1 MVNRH
6 SARINMRT
14 NNIVGAVLLTLLI
27 AGCAGSPKVSF
38 YTLSPTA
45 VDALNT
51 DKQLAI
57 AIGPTEFP
65 RELMRKQIVTRS
77 SANQIKINQT
87 HVWSASLQLDFDR
100 TLADNVGTLLNSER
114 VVPYP
119 AQPRFAIDYRVVLDV
134 RQFDGSLGDAVT
146 LRGNWTAIDGA
157 GDVVTVQNF
166 AIKQP
171 TDGRNFDALVAA
183 HSAAIGALG
192 VQIANA
198 LIAQPSAA
206 E

>member
-1 MVNRH
+1 VIRLPE
-6 SARINMRT
+6 RT
-14 NNIVGAVLLTLLI
+14 RSRTVNIVGAVLLAVLFI
-27 AGCAGSPKVSF
+27 GCSSPKVKF

-45 VDALNT
+45 VNALAT

-77 SANQIKINQT
+77 SANQIKVNQT

-100 TLADNVGTLLNSER
+100 TLADNVGTLLDSER

-119 AQPRFAIDYRVVLDV
+119 AQPRFTIDYRVLLDV
-134 RQFDGSLGDAVT
+134 RQFDGGLGDAVT

-166 AIKQP
+166 SINQP
-171 TDGRNFDALVAA
+171 TDGGSYEDLVAA
-183 HSAAIGALG
+183 HSAAIGSLSAE
-192 VQIANA
+192 IANA
-198 LIAQPSAA
+198 LIAQPSATD
-206 E
+206 